1 MHYKRLQKYGKKLA
15 VAVLTSAVFLA
26 SGATVYA
33 EDTGEYMAQENIQ
46 ETEVTESTVDAETS
60 AESADK
66 EDLKPDQE
74 EEKEEAAEV
83 ETQEEGKTQ
92 DVSEEQPESEVQIK
106 EENSRHRKVQQLLNR
121 MRKHSSPL
129 YSLRKLRLRFRRRRW
144 KHHIRDGIR
153 VADKPT
159 IWMKT

>member
-15 VAVLTSAVFLA
+15 VAILTSAVLLA
-26 SGATVYA
+26 SGVAVHA

-46 ETEVTESTVDAETS
+46 ETEGTESTVDAEIS

-106 EENSRHRKVQQLLNR
+106 EENSRHRKVQQFLN
-121 MRKHSSPL
+121 
-129 YSLRKLRLRFRRRRW
+129 
-144 KHHIRDGIR
+144 
-153 VADKPT
+153 
-159 IWMKT
+159 

>member
-15 VAVLTSAVFLA
+15 VAVLTSAVLLA
-26 SGATVYA
+26 SGVAVHA

-46 ETEVTESTVDAETS
+46 ETEGTESTVDAETS

-92 DVSEEQPESEVQIK
+92 DVS
-106 EENSRHRKVQQLLNR
+106 
-121 MRKHSSPL
+121 
-129 YSLRKLRLRFRRRRW
+129 
-144 KHHIRDGIR
+144 
-153 VADKPT
+153 
-159 IWMKT
+159 